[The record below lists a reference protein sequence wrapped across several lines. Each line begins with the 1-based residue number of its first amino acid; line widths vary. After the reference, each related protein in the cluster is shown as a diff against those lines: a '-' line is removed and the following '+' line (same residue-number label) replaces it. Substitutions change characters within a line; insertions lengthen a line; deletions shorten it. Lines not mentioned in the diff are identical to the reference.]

1 MAGLPLTQG
10 YTINIV
16 KNREEPA
23 VIMLNSMGEGLVGE
37 ARSFFVTVPESRGLE
52 EVTYLLGGEE
62 EVVEDKS
69 SLPGQFQEHEEV
81 FLEDSGVCDSNDS
94 ALVCFTSVAR
104 EEVVVG
110 QEEEQEPIISSR
122 KEELSQ
128 KRKGS
133 KASKVV
139 GVHCDLCNS
148 LLPTEEEALE
158 HMRSD
163 HHIVTFEGPFFKC
176 DFCGL
181 NVTDRV
187 SHMKVAHYSP
197 LAQAFRKRNGLY
209 ECLRCNHTSD
219 QLTNI
224 RNHVDARHR
233 DSDKSYVCEECN
245 SEYKTLNSMRAHR
258 SRVHGRKRKLEK
270 ERRREERELGEEQ
283 TRHNKGVKG
292 GSGVRQHY
300 QPLQSSKGE
309 EDT

>member
-23 VIMLNSMGEGLVGE
+23 VIMLNSMSEGGVGE

-52 EVTYLLGGEE
+52 EVAYLLGGEE
-62 EVVEDKS
+62 EVVEDTS
-69 SLPGQFQEHEEV
+69 SLPGGIQDHQEV

-94 ALVCFTSVAR
+94 TLVCFTSVAR

-110 QEEEQEPIISSR
+110 QEEHEPILSR
-122 KEELSQ
+122 KEDSDHR
-128 KRKGS
+128 KRVKTG
-133 KASKVV
+133 KVS

-258 SRVHGRKRKLEK
+258 SRVHGRKRKLEE
-270 ERRREERELGEEQ
+270 ERRRGEREEEEQ
-283 TRHNKGVKG
+283 RRQSKGVKG
-292 GSGVRQHY
+292 VWQD
-300 QPLQSSKGE
+300 QPLQSLKGA

>member
-1 MAGLPLTQG
+1 M
-10 YTINIV
+10 
-16 KNREEPA
+16 
-23 VIMLNSMGEGLVGE
+23 IMLNSMGEGLVGE

-163 HHIVTFEGPFFKC
+163 HHIVTFEGTYFRIYLLFTHDWTVRPGISGNILFIFPGPFFKC

-197 LAQAFRKRNGLY
+197 LAQVAFNFCYRPTKQNF
-209 ECLRCNHTSD
+209 
-219 QLTNI
+219 
-224 RNHVDARHR
+224 RH
-233 DSDKSYVCEECN
+233 
-245 SEYKTLNSMRAHR
+245 
-258 SRVHGRKRKLEK
+258 LEK
-270 ERRREERELGEEQ
+270 EMGCTNALDAITQ
-283 TRHNKGVKG
+283 AT
-292 GSGVRQHY
+292 S
-300 QPLQSSKGE
+300 
-309 EDT
+309 

>member
-1 MAGLPLTQG
+1 M
-10 YTINIV
+10 V
-16 KNREEPA
+16 
-23 VIMLNSMGEGLVGE
+23 
-37 ARSFFVTVPESRGLE
+37 FVTVPESRGVE
-52 EVTYLLGGEE
+52 EVAYLLGGE
-62 EVVEDKS
+62 
-69 SLPGQFQEHEEV
+69 EEV
-81 FLEDSGVCDSNDS
+81 FLEDSGVCDSDDS
-94 ALVCFTSVAR
+94 SLVCFTSVAR

-110 QEEEQEPIISSR
+110 HEEQVVR
-122 KEELSQ
+122 KEH
-128 KRKGS
+128 RNGS
-133 KASKVV
+133 KVAS

-148 LLPTEEEALE
+148 LLPSEEEAVK

-197 LAQAFRKRNGLY
+197 LAQAFRKRNGVY

-233 DSDKSYVCEECN
+233 EEEKSYVCEECN

-258 SRVHGRKRKLEK
+258 SRVHGRKRKLEE
-270 ERRREERELGEEQ
+270 ERRREEGEERKQ
-283 TRHNKGVKG
+283 KG
-292 GSGVRQHY
+292 
-300 QPLQSSKGE
+300 LKGE
-309 EDT
+309 VQLLGHQPSLNGLGVT